1 MRVESIVQAL
11 AFACSRRRPMQHLKP
26 FPIVSAQGEARAKRA
41 FVRPSTGPGKH
52 ELGTWSIL
60 RTASAGSSAVA
71 TQCI

>member
-1 MRVESIVQAL
+1 
-11 AFACSRRRPMQHLKP
+11 MQHLKP